1 MEVRL
6 SAELTRRM
14 IELASLQV
22 GMKVLDLATGRGEP
36 AIPIAHE
43 IGDSGEVHCVDPDAS
58 MLEMARLRALS
69 EGVQN
74 LKLIPSQAEALTDL
88 PHAFFDRAFCRWGL
102 MYTSDPKIVV
112 KNVYN
117 GLREGG
123 LFIVAVWGPP
133 EKVDYFSKPREVAAR
148 FTDVPTIRFDQ
159 PGTFQFAE
167 EGKLAHLL
175 RMANFGVVSEED
187 YFVPVVETETFDEFL
202 EWHLCFGL
210 RRLFG
215 SESSDLI
222 ARWMDAMRERAES
235 FRTPNGFGAGGI
247 TKIVV
252 AKKV

>member
-1 MEVRL
+1 MEARL
-6 SAELTRRM
+6 SAGLTRRM
-14 IELASLQV
+14 IELASLHI

-36 AIPIAHE
+36 AIPISHE
-43 IGDSGEVHCVDPDAS
+43 IGDSGEVHCVDPDTS
-58 MLEMARLRALS
+58 MLEMTRLRALS

-112 KNVYN
+112 ENVCN
-117 GLREGG
+117 ALRDGG
-123 LFIVAVWGPP
+123 LFIIAVWGLP
-133 EKVDYFSKPREVAAR
+133 EKVDYYSKPREVAAR

-167 EGKLAHLL
+167 EGKLAHLI
-175 RMANFGVVSEED
+175 RKANFEIVSEED
-187 YFVPVVETETFDEFL
+187 FFVHVVETETFDEFL
-202 EWHLCFGL
+202 EWQLCFGL

-215 SESSDLI
+215 GETNDLI
-222 ARWMDAMRERAES
+222 ERWKDAMREIADS
-235 FRTPNGFGAGGI
+235 FRTHNGFGAGGI